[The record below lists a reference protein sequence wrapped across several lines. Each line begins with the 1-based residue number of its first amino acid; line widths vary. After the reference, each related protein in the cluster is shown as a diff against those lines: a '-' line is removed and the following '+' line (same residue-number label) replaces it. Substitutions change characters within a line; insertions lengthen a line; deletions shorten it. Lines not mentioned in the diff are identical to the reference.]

1 MAAKLNEYSEQS
13 LVVLAIPNG
22 GIPVAIEVARML
34 KAELGLVICRKIS
47 LNLNPE
53 GTLGATTDDGTVILN
68 EAASKRTGLS
78 RQELEYEV
86 NQVRADIKQRSLL
99 YKADLPLVRVSGKTV
114 IIVDDGLA
122 SGYTMTA
129 AIESVRHRRVKE
141 IIAAAPV
148 TSAIARKQVEKVADK
163 LVTCATGYMS
173 KFYVANYYHYWNDIS
188 DEDVV
193 RYLKEWRIERL
204 RPNL

>member
-1 MAAKLNEYSEQS
+1 M
-13 LVVLAIPNG
+13 
-22 GIPVAIEVARML
+22 EVARIL

-47 LNLNPE
+47 LSLNPE

-68 EAASKRTGLS
+68 EAAIKRTGLS

-86 NQVRADIKQRSLL
+86 NKVRADIKQRSLL
-99 YKADLPLVRVSGKTV
+99 YKGDLPLVKVSGKTV

-129 AIESVRHRRVKE
+129 AIESVRHRRAKE
-141 IIAAAPV
+141 IISAVPV
-148 TSAIARKQVEKVADK
+148 TSVIALKQIERVTNKI
-163 LVTCATGYMS
+163 VTCATGYMS
-173 KFYVANYYHYWNDIS
+173 KFYVANFYHYWNDIS

-193 RYLKEWRIERL
+193 HYLKEWRIEQL
-204 RPNL
+204 RSNL